1 MRLHWTTPNNPI
13 NVGGGCAAAICA
25 LLAFSTVA
33 TSAESCEKLTELQC
47 INSADCTLHQRGA
60 RGSHYS
66 CEAAAN
72 ACERGFK
79 QKSGT
84 QADCESKT
92 GCIFVPQSCYCAPDV
107 ICRCGGGPPSQC
119 HPEIVATLGNEEAPF
134 GSDCWVPGE
143 PGENIL
149 PPCDPS
155 VTPSMRAAPVS
166 ATAFDTDEIERIPR
180 WWEFWKP
187 GWSLWAD

>member
-1 MRLHWTTPNNPI
+1 MRTFGPTALAISLGIALFTTE
-13 NVGGGCAAAICA
+13 A
-25 LLAFSTVA
+25 
-33 TSAESCEKLTELQC
+33 SANSCENFTELQC
-47 INSADCTLHQRGA
+47 INSADCTLHQLGA
-60 RGSHYS
+60 TVAGYV
-66 CEAAAN
+66 CKAAADL
-72 ACERGFK
+72 CEKGFK

-84 QADCESKT
+84 RADCESKD
-92 GCIFVPQSCYCAPDV
+92 GCVFIPQNCYCAPDV

-119 HPEIVATLGNEEAPF
+119 QPEIIATLDIEEAPF

-155 VTPSMRAAPVS
+155 VSPSTRAAPVS
-166 ATAFDTDEIERIPR
+166 TTAFEAGTIERLPR

-187 GWSLWAD
+187 GWSIWPD